1 MGYYKTVT
9 KWVNQTKTRTVTKDL
24 GYDLIPICRPNFIFF
39 EFVGLRPN
47 TPHWLFFDGV
57 DVTKWVNTS
66 YSISDY
72 NTADRNSKLRNPGD
86 AFIKSTAFPNSLGGP
101 TAASGPLTSDAVG
114 TIEGVF
120 YLQSNSSISFPT
132 GKRTLMAIDIS
143 VPDKKRS
150 LSYATATYSAIGEY
164 DIYTQYQETY
174 TERKKVT
181 ERVYVPTENN
191 NGGNPNNNT
200 ANAISGNNK
209 SPDPVFSY
217 KVGNTYYNRYSWDDV
232 TDKDV
237 ERTRGAEAARAANEG
252 KFFGGGR

>member
-1 MGYYKTVT
+1 MSGYYKTVE
-9 KWVNQTKTRTVTKDL
+9 KWVDEKKTRTITKDL

-72 NTADRNSKLRNPGD
+72 NNENRNSKLRNPGD
-86 AFIKSTAFPNSLGGP
+86 AFIKATSFPTSLGGP
-101 TAASGPLTSDAVG
+101 TAASGPVSSDSVG

-120 YLQSNSSISFPT
+120 YLQSNSSLSFPT
-132 GKRTLMAIDIS
+132 GKRTLIAIDVS

-174 TERKKVT
+174 TERKKVS
-181 ERVYVPTENN
+181 ERVFVPTSSN
-191 NGGNPNNNT
+191 NGG
-200 ANAISGNNK
+200 SSSDK
-209 SPDPVFSY
+209 SAGPVFSY

-237 ERTRGAEAARAANEG
+237 SRIKERDTRDAMRNSNSG